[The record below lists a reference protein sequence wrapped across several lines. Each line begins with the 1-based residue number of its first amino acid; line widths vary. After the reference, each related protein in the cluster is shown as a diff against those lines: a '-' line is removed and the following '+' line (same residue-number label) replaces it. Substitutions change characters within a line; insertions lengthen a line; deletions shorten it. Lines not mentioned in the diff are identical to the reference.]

1 MEPGMDCEFVDL
13 IDQISA
19 NISRLNSA
27 EETQLVDLWITR
39 LSEEPDKE
47 IRNDY
52 CRQLNKLM
60 KSGKLR
66 YPFSKIPPAGRL
78 PLYEDIVN
86 PNLNSLAPRR
96 RFQELSD
103 GRTLDSDY
111 QSTVQEF
118 CPPCQPFCEPID
130 KCLDQP
136 EPIDL
141 AKSIFEKSMIEKSML
156 CNTDTYKEQVD
167 KLISAICP
175 TTLLEEFASQ
185 VGRFTCDNGKL
196 MFKIISRETNVFR
209 ELVRS
214 IYESRNSDVS
224 RTLNQEQKRVKD
236 NFEKLEGRLLAKTQ
250 EEMTQIRNAIPD
262 FSWEELAI
270 DEKYVWNKLYPKM
283 KLEFE
288 ECAKLG
294 KEERQGGVQRKFW
307 LKEIARQLQEDNA
320 ERRAELKQL
329 SNLLTSLTVSYAC
342 SQNKLS
348 EHIAMMESEANLL
361 KNRIIENQKIIENML
376 NKIQS
381 FQKA

>member
-78 PLYEDIVN
+78 PLYEDIV
-86 PNLNSLAPRR
+86 
-96 RFQELSD
+96 
-103 GRTLDSDY
+103 
-111 QSTVQEF
+111 
-118 CPPCQPFCEPID
+118 D

-185 VGRFTCDNGKL
+185 
-196 MFKIISRETNVFR
+196 ETNVFR

-307 LKEIARQLQEDNA
+307 LKEIAR
-320 ERRAELKQL
+320 R
-329 SNLLTSLTVSYAC
+329 
-342 SQNKLS
+342 
-348 EHIAMMESEANLL
+348 
-361 KNRIIENQKIIENML
+361 
-376 NKIQS
+376 
-381 FQKA
+381 